1 MDILEGQLFFIYI
14 YIILFADVNQF
25 LTKVIIM
32 AQKDNPW
39 ETDLPPEPWEQGG
52 EAVRKTPIDP
62 VKVAKFP
69 NIKKEFKFPEIK
81 TALLLLVLLWL
92 ASGFY
97 QVQPSEQGVVLRFGK
112 YVDTTDAGLHYH
124 LSYPV
129 ETVIKVNVTQERSI
143 NLGVA
148 EAVDIQPRYYNAKH
162 SNLVMNS
169 NSSVPLN
176 SFTESHMLT
185 GDENIVD
192 INLTVVW
199 KIKDAKDYLFNVRSP
214 DVTVRVAAQ
223 SVLREIVGQSEMQP
237 IITGDRGKV
246 EEETK
251 AELQKVLDD
260 FGAGIVIVRVKLQK
274 ADPPKQVVDAF
285 NEVQRAKADME
296 RFKNE
301 AEAYR
306 NEVLPKAKGEAVKR
320 TQDAEAYKQAV
331 VNKAKGDAERFTSVY
346 NAYKQGRDVT
356 SKRLYLETMEDI
368 FSKSDT
374 VVIDPSAKGSNVLP
388 VLPLKK

>member
-1 MDILEGQLFFIYI
+1 
-14 YIILFADVNQF
+14 
-25 LTKVIIM
+25 M
-32 AQKDNPW
+32 AQKNNPW
-39 ETDLPPEPWEQGG
+39 ETDLPPESYKGG
-52 EAVRKTPIDP
+52 EAVRKQRQNPFKIIP
-62 VKVAKFP
+62 ASNLK
-69 NIKKEFKFPEIK
+69 NNFKFPFK
-81 TALLLLVLLWL
+81 AVLAVLVALWL

-97 QVQPSEQGVVLRFGK
+97 QVSPSEQGVVLRFGK

-124 LSYPV
+124 LPYPIEEV
-129 ETVIKVNVTQERSI
+129 LKVNVTQERSI
-143 NLGVA
+143 NLGVTETQDTHA
-148 EAVDIQPRYYNAKH
+148 RYLNVNNA
-162 SNLVMNS
+162 
-169 NSSVPLN
+169 SVALN
-176 SFTESHMLT
+176 PFTESHMLT

-199 KIKDAKDYLFNVRSP
+199 KIKDAKDYLFHVRSP

-237 IITGDRGKV
+237 IITGDRGEV
-246 EEETK
+246 EDETQ

-260 FGAGIVIVRVKLQK
+260 FGAGIQIVRVKLQK

-320 TQDAEAYKQAV
+320 LKEAEAYKEAV
-331 VNKAKGDAERFTSVY
+331 VNKAKGEAERFNLIY
-346 NAYKQGRDVT
+346 EAYQQGKLVT
-356 SKRLYLETMEDI
+356 AKRMYLETMENVL
-368 FSKSDT
+368 SSTQT
-374 VVIDPSAKGSNVLP
+374 VVLDPSAKGGNVLP
-388 VLPLKK
+388 LLQLQKGGK

>member
-1 MDILEGQLFFIYI
+1 MIVVFKRSLYYLYFEIFLFIG
-14 YIILFADVNQF
+14 
-25 LTKVIIM
+25 TKVM
-32 AQKDNPW
+32 AKKDNPW
-39 ETDLPPEPWEQGG
+39 ETDLPPENGETG
-52 EAVRKTPIDP
+52 EAIARKM
-62 VKVAKFP
+62 KVVYPF
-69 NIKKEFKFPEIK
+69 K
-81 TALLLLVLLWL
+81 TAQFNHVKNDLKWQFKLAFLIVFVLWL
-92 ASGFY
+92 LSGFY
-97 QVQPSEQGVVLRFGK
+97 QLQPSEEGVVLRFGK
-112 YVDTTDAGLHYH
+112 YVDTTEPGLHYH
-124 LSYPV
+124 LPYPI
-129 ETVIKVNVTQERSI
+129 ETVIKVNVSQERSI
-143 NLGVA
+143 NLGVTD
-148 EAVDIQPRYYNAKH
+148 ERSQGRYMT
-162 SNLVMNS
+162 SNR
-169 NSSVPLN
+169 SSVALN

-251 AELQKVLDD
+251 VELQKLLDD

-285 NEVQRAKADME
+285 NEVQRAKADQE

-306 NEVLPKAKGEAVKR
+306 NEVIPKAKGEAVKR
-320 TQDAEAYKQAV
+320 VKEAEAYKEAV
-331 VNKAKGDAERFTSVY
+331 INKATGDAKRFNQVY
-346 NAYKQGRDVT
+346 EAYKNGKNVT
-356 SKRLYLETMEDI
+356 ASRLYIETMEEI
-368 FSKSDT
+368 LSNADT
-374 VVIDPSAKGSNVLP
+374 TLIDPSAKGANVLP
-388 VLPLKK
+388 ILPLQTGENK

>member
-1 MDILEGQLFFIYI
+1 M
-14 YIILFADVNQF
+14 
-25 LTKVIIM
+25 T
-32 AQKDNPW
+32 
-39 ETDLPPEPWEQGG
+39 
-52 EAVRKTPIDP
+52 
-62 VKVAKFP
+62 
-69 NIKKEFKFPEIK
+69 
-81 TALLLLVLLWL
+81 
-92 ASGFY
+92 
-97 QVQPSEQGVVLRFGK
+97 
-112 YVDTTDAGLHYH
+112 
-124 LSYPV
+124 
-129 ETVIKVNVTQERSI
+129 
-143 NLGVA
+143 
-148 EAVDIQPRYYNAKH
+148 
-162 SNLVMNS
+162 SNT
-169 NSSVPLN
+169 SSVALN

-251 AELQKVLDD
+251 VELQKLLDD

-285 NEVQRAKADME
+285 NEVQRAKADQE

-306 NEVLPKAKGEAVKR
+306 NEVIPKAKGEAVKR
-320 TQDAEAYKQAV
+320 IKEAEAYKEAV
-331 VNKAKGDAERFTSVY
+331 INKATGDAKRFNQVY
-346 NAYKQGRDVT
+346 EAYKNGKNVT
-356 SKRLYLETMEDI
+356 ASRLYIETMEEI
-368 FSKSDT
+368 LSNADT
-374 VVIDPSAKGSNVLP
+374 TLIDPSAKGANVLP
-388 VLPLKK
+388 ILPLQTGENK

>member
-1 MDILEGQLFFIYI
+1 
-14 YIILFADVNQF
+14 
-25 LTKVIIM
+25 M
-32 AQKDNPW
+32 AEKDNPW
-39 ETDLPPEPWEQGG
+39 ETDLPPEQWETGG
-52 EAVRKTPIDP
+52 VATKKRKT
-62 VKVAKFP
+62 VKVVKFP
-69 NIKKEFKFPEIK
+69 NVKNNFEFPKLKFVIGFF
-81 TALLLLVLLWL
+81 VLLWL
-92 ASGFY
+92 ISGFY
-97 QVQPSEQGVVLRFGK
+97 QVSPSEQGVVLRFGK
-112 YVDTTDAGLHYH
+112 YINTTDAGLHYH
-124 LSYPV
+124 LPYPI
-129 ETVIKVNVTQERSI
+129 EQVIKVNVTQERSI

-148 EAVDIQPRYYNAKH
+148 EIAQTSGRYYN
-162 SNLVMNS
+162 N
-169 NSSVPLN
+169 NSSVALN

-251 AELQKVLDD
+251 EELQKVLDD
-260 FGAGIVIVRVKLQK
+260 FGSGIVIVRVKLQK

-296 RFKNE
+296 RYKNE

-306 NEVLPKAKGEAVKR
+306 NEVLPKAKGEAAKR
-320 TQDAEAYKQAV
+320 LQEAQAYKQAV
-331 VNKAKGDAERFTSVY
+331 IDKAKGDAQRFNLVY
-346 NAYKQGRDVT
+346 NAYKQGKKVT
-356 SKRLYLETMEDI
+356 AQRLYLETLEDVL
-368 FSKSDT
+368 SKSDT
-374 VVIDPSAKGSNVLP
+374 VIIDPSAKGSNVLP
-388 VLPLKK
+388 ILPLN

>member
-1 MDILEGQLFFIYI
+1 
-14 YIILFADVNQF
+14 
-25 LTKVIIM
+25 M
-32 AQKDNPW
+32 AEKNNPW
-39 ETDLPPEPWEQGG
+39 ETDLPPEQWEPMAQ
-52 EAVRKTPIDP
+52 VTRRKKT

-69 NIKKEFKFPEIK
+69 NIKNKFEMPKIK
-81 TALLLLVLLWL
+81 MLLAVLLLLWL

-97 QVQPSEQGVVLRFGK
+97 QVSPSEQGVVLRFGK
-112 YVDTTDAGLHYH
+112 YTDTTDAGLHYH
-124 LSYPV
+124 LPYPI
-129 ETVIKVNVTQERSI
+129 EEVIKVNVTQERSI
-143 NLGVA
+143 NLGVS
-148 EAVDIQPRYYNAKH
+148 EASSYSNRYN
-162 SNLVMNS
+162 
-169 NSSVPLN
+169 NSSVELN

-192 INLTVVW
+192 INLTIVW

-251 AELQKVLDD
+251 VELQKVLDD
-260 FGAGIVIVRVKLQK
+260 FASGIVIVRVKLQK

-296 RFKNE
+296 RYKNE

-320 TQDAEAYKQAV
+320 LQEAEAYKRAV
-331 VNKAKGDAERFTSVY
+331 IDKANGDAQRFNLVY
-346 NAYKQGRDVT
+346 EAYKQGKKVT
-356 SKRLYLETMEDI
+356 AKRLYLETMEDVL
-368 FSKSDT
+368 SKSET
-374 VVIDPSAKGSNVLP
+374 VIIDPSAKGSNVLP
-388 VLPLKK
+388 ILPVK